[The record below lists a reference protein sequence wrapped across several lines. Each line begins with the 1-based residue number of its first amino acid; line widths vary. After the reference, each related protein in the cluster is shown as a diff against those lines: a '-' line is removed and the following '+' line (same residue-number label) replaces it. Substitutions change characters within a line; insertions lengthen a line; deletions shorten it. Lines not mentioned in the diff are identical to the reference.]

1 MNRFSDFSTEQLI
14 GEKISIDKILNK
26 EIKVLAFRLKN
37 SKIEKGST
45 YAQIQI
51 ELHGE
56 LRVIFT
62 NSTVLKEQLQ
72 RYKEHLPF
80 CTTII
85 KNNKYFFIQL
95 RRIIMV
101 GYPKSLKTKE
111 DYEYVR
117 NNFPK
122 EMWKK
127 DFQALLDSSYD
138 WFFVEKLLKIEEIV
152 LAKNQRIE
160 YDEERDERY
169 LYEYRFNPDCKL
181 MQLGYMVQEVQLILW
196 EAE

>member
-14 GEKISIDKILNK
+14 GEKISIDKIL
-26 EIKVLAFRLKN
+26 IKVLAFRLKN

-62 NSTVLKEQLQ
+62 NSTVLKERLQ

-85 KNNKYFFIQL
+85 KNNKYFSF
-95 RRIIMV
+95 
-101 GYPKSLKTKE
+101 S
-111 DYEYVR
+111 
-117 NNFPK
+117 
-122 EMWKK
+122 
-127 DFQALLDSSYD
+127 
-138 WFFVEKLLKIEEIV
+138 
-152 LAKNQRIE
+152 
-160 YDEERDERY
+160 
-169 LYEYRFNPDCKL
+169 
-181 MQLGYMVQEVQLILW
+181 
-196 EAE
+196 

>member
-14 GEKISIDKILNK
+14 GEKISIDKILN
-26 EIKVLAFRLKN
+26 INTAFRLKN

-85 KNNKYFFIQL
+85 KNNKYFSF
-95 RRIIMV
+95 
-101 GYPKSLKTKE
+101 S
-111 DYEYVR
+111 
-117 NNFPK
+117 
-122 EMWKK
+122 
-127 DFQALLDSSYD
+127 
-138 WFFVEKLLKIEEIV
+138 
-152 LAKNQRIE
+152 
-160 YDEERDERY
+160 
-169 LYEYRFNPDCKL
+169 
-181 MQLGYMVQEVQLILW
+181 
-196 EAE
+196 

>member
-62 NSTVLKEQLQ
+62 KLKEQLQ

-85 KNNKYFFIQL
+85 KNNKYFSF
-95 RRIIMV
+95 
-101 GYPKSLKTKE
+101 S
-111 DYEYVR
+111 
-117 NNFPK
+117 
-122 EMWKK
+122 
-127 DFQALLDSSYD
+127 
-138 WFFVEKLLKIEEIV
+138 
-152 LAKNQRIE
+152 
-160 YDEERDERY
+160 
-169 LYEYRFNPDCKL
+169 
-181 MQLGYMVQEVQLILW
+181 
-196 EAE
+196 

>member
-37 SKIEKGST
+37 SK
-45 YAQIQI
+45 I

-85 KNNKYFFIQL
+85 KNNKYFSF
-95 RRIIMV
+95 
-101 GYPKSLKTKE
+101 S
-111 DYEYVR
+111 
-117 NNFPK
+117 
-122 EMWKK
+122 
-127 DFQALLDSSYD
+127 
-138 WFFVEKLLKIEEIV
+138 
-152 LAKNQRIE
+152 
-160 YDEERDERY
+160 
-169 LYEYRFNPDCKL
+169 
-181 MQLGYMVQEVQLILW
+181 
-196 EAE
+196 